1 MREGRRGA
9 SRRRG
14 FTLVEVM
21 LASVIL
27 AIIIVG
33 IGFFFG
39 YMIRESTVMDDRT
52 QALELSRQ
60 GIEEM
65 RTVDMETVPDGSTGP
80 DIFGKFSRYIVIS
93 SPIPNLSEAR
103 LVQSMVVWAGV
114 QGPDT
119 LTLSTI
125 F

>member
-1 MREGRRGA
+1 MREERGKC
-9 SRRRG
+9 RNG
-14 FTLVEVM
+14 FTLVEVL

-27 AIIIVG
+27 GIIIVG

-39 YMIRESTVMDDRT
+39 YMITQSDIMDDKT

-65 RTVDMETVPDGSTGP
+65 RTVDFDTIADGSIGP
-80 DIFGKFSRYIVIS
+80 VAFDKFSRYIIVS
-93 SPIPNLSEAR
+93 SPIVGLSEAR
-103 LVQSMVVWAGV
+103 LVQSMVVWVSG

>member
-1 MREGRRGA
+1 MYRC
-9 SRRRG
+9 G
-14 FTLVEVM
+14 FTLVEV
-21 LASVIL
+21 LIASVIL
-27 AIIIVG
+27 AVIIVG

-39 YMIRESTVMDDRT
+39 YMIKQSEIMDDRT

-65 RTVDMETVPDGSTGP
+65 RTADFETIPDGTTGP
-80 DIFGKFSRYIVIS
+80 VTSDKFSRFIVVS
-93 SPIPNLSEAR
+93 SPFPGLSEAR
-103 LVQSMVVWAGV
+103 LVQSMVVWNSV

-119 LTLSTI
+119 LSLSTV

>member
-1 MREGRRGA
+1 MGGKRGMY
-9 SRRRG
+9 RCG
-14 FTLVEVM
+14 FTLVEV
-21 LASVIL
+21 LIASVIL
-27 AIIIVG
+27 AVIIVG

-39 YMIRESTVMDDRT
+39 YMIKQSEIMDDRT

-65 RTVDMETVPDGSTGP
+65 RTADFETIPDGTTGP
-80 DIFGKFSRYIVIS
+80 VTSDKFSRFIVVS
-93 SPIPNLSEAR
+93 SPFPGLSEAR
-103 LVQSMVVWAGV
+103 LVQSMVVWNSV

-119 LTLSTI
+119 LSLSTV

>member
-1 MREGRRGA
+1 MREKRGLC
-9 SRRRG
+9 RNG
-14 FTLVEVM
+14 FTLVEVL

-27 AIIIVG
+27 GIIIVG

-39 YMIRESTVMDDRT
+39 YMIKQSTIMDDKT

-65 RTVDMETVPDGSTGP
+65 RTADFDTIADGSIGP
-80 DIFGKFSRYIVIS
+80 VDFDKFSRYIVVS
-93 SPIPNLSEAR
+93 SPIVGLSEAR
-103 LVQSMVVWAGV
+103 LVQSMVVWSGA
-114 QGPDT
+114 QGSDT